1 MGDEKTRSIMIGN
14 RKIGPGQPTFI
25 IAEIANNHNGS
36 VERAKELVDVAVA
49 AGADV
54 AKFQKRTLEEL
65 YTKEYL
71 DDPNKGEHGLHYMVP
86 LLREFE
92 LSMDSMKALKKY
104 CDEKDILFMVTPW
117 DTPSCDFVESLGVE
131 VYKIGSPDMTNTPLI
146 EYIAGKGKPII
157 ISTGMSSEEEVVT
170 MLALMEKLGVPY
182 AVLHC
187 NSTYPAPVDQLNLR
201 YIERLRE
208 LTDAPVGF
216 SGHELGTTMGA
227 VAVALGAT
235 ILERHITLDH
245 GLEGPDHAASLEP
258 QELKDYIRHARDAE
272 LALGS
277 KKKIFSQ
284 GEVLNREVLGKSIAA
299 RIPIAAGTAITRE
312 MVQIIG
318 PGKGL
323 SPQHI
328 NKVVGSVADH
338 DIAPGDFFTEE
349 FLPLPEKL
357 DIRSKF
363 KWGFKG
369 RFHTIDEL
377 VDKYQPNLFEFHMSD
392 EDAASAWQP
401 SRDYPVGLI
410 LHVTEYLGRRMVD
423 MCTDD
428 REHREASRR
437 LVQDTITNARELAPH
452 FKGTPAVIVHVGGM
466 TVGSAFAPAEASA
479 GKASMLDRLKKELEQ
494 INQTDVRMYLENLPP
509 RPWYF
514 GGQWIQNVFTDG
526 WEIAEFLKETGY
538 DFCFDS
544 SHAQLYCNLERK
556 NLADFARVVQ
566 PWTKHLHISDAAG
579 FGGEGLQIGDGE
591 IDFEALFAVLRDN
604 PCGLIPEVWRGHL
617 YHNRGHIIGME
628 RLAKYIALQ

>member
-1 MGDEKTRSIMIGN
+1 MGEKQTRSITIGD
-14 RKIGPGQPTFI
+14 RKIGLGQPTFI

-71 DDPNKGEHGLHYMVP
+71 DNPNKGEHGLHYMLP
-86 LLREFE
+86 LLKEFE
-92 LSMDSMKALKKY
+92 LSMDDMRALKKY
-104 CDEKDILFMVTPW
+104 CDEQGILFMVTPW
-117 DTPSCDFVESLGVE
+117 DKPSCDFVESLGVA
-131 VYKIGSPDMTNTPLI
+131 VYKVGSPDMTNMPLI

-157 ISTGMSSEEEVVT
+157 VSTGMSSEEEVVT
-170 MLALMEKLGVPY
+170 TLALMEKLNMPY

-187 NSTYPAPVDQLNLR
+187 NSTYPASVDQLNLR

-245 GLEGPDHAASLEP
+245 AMEGPDHAASLEP

-299 RIPIAAGTAITRE
+299 RIPIVAGTAIARE

-328 NKVVGSVADH
+328 DEVVGMTAAH
-338 DIAPGDFFTEE
+338 DFAPGDFFTEE

-357 DIRSKF
+357 GIHSPF

-377 VDKYQPNLFEFHMSD
+377 VDKYKPDLFEFHMSD
-392 EDAASAWQP
+392 EDTASDWQP

-410 LHVTEYLGRRMVD
+410 LHVTEYMGRRMVD

-428 REHREASRR
+428 REQREASRK
-437 LVQDTITNARELAPH
+437 LVQDTITKAHALAPH
-452 FKGTPAVIVHVGGM
+452 FQGTPAVIVHVGGM
-466 TVGSAFAPAEASA
+466 TVEPKNDPAS
-479 GKASMLDRLKKELEQ
+479 KRKLLDTLKKELEQ
-494 INQTDVRMYLENLPP
+494 IDQTDVRMYLENLPP

-526 WEIAEFLKETGY
+526 WEIADFLKETGY

-544 SHAQLYCNLERK
+544 SHAQLFCNIARK
-556 NLADFARVVQ
+556 NLADYARVVQ

-591 IDFEALFAVLRDN
+591 VDFEALFAVLRDN

-617 YHNRGHIIGME
+617 YHNRGHVIGME
-628 RLAKYIALQ
+628 RLAKYINQ

>member
-1 MGDEKTRSIMIGN
+1 MPTDTPRNLSIGDRI
-14 RKIGPGQPTFI
+14 IGPGQPVFV

-65 YTKEYL
+65 YTKDFL
-71 DDPNKGEHGLHYMVP
+71 DNPNKGEHGLHYMLP
-86 LLREFE
+86 LLEEFE
-92 LSMDSMKALKKY
+92 LSMDQMRELKAY
-104 CDEKDILFMVTPW
+104 CDEKGIMFMVTPW
-117 DTPSCDFVESLGVE
+117 DKPSCDFVDSLNVSL
-131 VYKIGSPDMTNTPLI
+131 YKVGSPDMTNLDLI
-146 EYIAGKGKPII
+146 EYVVSKGKPLI
-157 ISTGMSSEEEVVT
+157 ISTGMSTEEEVIKT
-170 MLALMEKLGVPY
+170 LNFLEEKKASY

-208 LTDAPVGF
+208 LTAAPVGF
-216 SGHELGTTMGA
+216 SGHEIGTVMGA

-235 ILERHITLDH
+235 VLERHITLDH
-245 GLEGPDHAASLEP
+245 AMEGPDHAASLEP
-258 QELKDYIRHARDAE
+258 QELKDYIKDARDAE

-277 KKKIFSQ
+277 RKKIFTQ

-299 RIPIAAGTAITRE
+299 REAIAQGTTITRE
-312 MVQIIG
+312 MIQVIG

-328 NKVVGSVADH
+328 DDIVGAVAEH
-338 DIAPGDFFTEE
+338 EYAPGEFFTEE

-357 DIRSKF
+357 NIHSKF
-363 KWGFKG
+363 TWGFKG
-369 RFHTIDEL
+369 RFETIDEL
-377 VDKYQPNLFEFHMSD
+377 VDKYQPDLFEFHLSD
-392 EDAASAWQP
+392 EDAHGDWVPKRNYQ
-401 SRDYPVGLI
+401 VGLI
-410 LHVTEYLGRRMVD
+410 LHATEYIGRRMVD

-428 REHREASRR
+428 KDQREASRK
-437 LVQDTITNARELAPH
+437 LIQTTLEKAEILAPY
-452 FKGTPAVIVHVGGM
+452 FEGTPAVIVHVGGM
-466 TVGSAFAPAEASA
+466 TVEPKNDAKS
-479 GKASMLDRLKKELEQ
+479 KAKLLSNLKKELEK
-494 INQTDVRMYLENLPP
+494 IKPNGITFYLENLPP

-514 GGQWIQNVFTDG
+514 GGQWIQNVFSDG

-544 SHAQLYCNLERK
+544 SHAQLFCNVAHK
-556 NLADFARVVQ
+556 DLAEYARVVQ

-591 IDFEALFAVLRDN
+591 VDFEKLFKVLRKN
-604 PCGLIPEVWRGHL
+604 PCGIIPEVWRGHL